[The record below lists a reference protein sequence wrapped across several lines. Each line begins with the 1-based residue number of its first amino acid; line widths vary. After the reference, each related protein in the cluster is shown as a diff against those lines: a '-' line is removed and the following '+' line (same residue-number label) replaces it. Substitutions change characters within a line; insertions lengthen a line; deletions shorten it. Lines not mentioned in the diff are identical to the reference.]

1 MQYQQKGLNLQHI
14 QYKEPHPQTA
24 SPPTPLQKRGEWI
37 AFVVK
42 FRPLRVITP
51 LPLGEGSGERLL
63 YIIINTMNDIQQQT
77 TVNIQEKANLI
88 WAIAD
93 KLVGVYKPQM
103 SPMGSA
109 ACVSCLKI

>member
-1 MQYQQKGLNLQHI
+1 
-14 QYKEPHPQTA
+14 
-24 SPPTPLQKRGEWI
+24 
-37 AFVVK
+37 
-42 FRPLRVITP
+42 
-51 LPLGEGSGERLL
+51 
-63 YIIINTMNDIQQQT
+63 MNDIQQQT

-109 ACVSCLKI
+109 ACVSSLKI